1 MGEDPPPR
9 AIPSPHPP
17 PPNFHF
23 IEPRHRYIDSTK
35 GVYRKMPFMTDL
47 YPRKSSKSD
56 VYSFCRTIQGRV
68 QDFATGGAIDVLSML
83 DHLRCAVYR
92 HTALRKCCILAIN
105 FLHWDI
111 GADRV
116 YVSLGTAGTYPGYG
130 PVYRNVPWYL
140 ICRTVPC
147 LHSTVPW
154 LSPVPSTTYV
164 AIFEIHMYRPPSF
177 ISL

>member
-1 MGEDPPPR
+1 MPYPR
-9 AIPSPHPP
+9 LTPPP

-47 YPRKSSKSD
+47 YPRRSSKSD

-68 QDFATGGAIDVLSML
+68 QDFATGGGGYIDVLSML

-111 GADRV
+111 GAFVQVFSQVCDNSG
-116 YVSLGTAGTYPGYG
+116 VS
-130 PVYRNVPWYL
+130 
-140 ICRTVPC
+140 C
-147 LHSTVPW
+147 
-154 LSPVPSTTYV
+154 
-164 AIFEIHMYRPPSF
+164 PPNWIRHCDSGEK
-177 ISL
+177 